1 MSLKGKKVA
10 ILVENMYDEKEL
22 WYPAIRLK
30 EEEADVTLV
39 GPAKGNTYESK
50 HGLPATADVSAADVK
65 GGDFDAVIIPGGYSP
80 DHMRRTPAM
89 VQFVKDANAKGKVIG
104 AICHAGWMLVS
115 ADALRGKKAT
125 SFYSIKDDL
134 VAAGAKWVDEEVVQ
148 DGNLITSRNPN
159 DLPVFCRTIIA
170 ALEGK

>member
-10 ILVENMYDEKEL
+10 VLVENLYDEKEL
-22 WYPAIRLK
+22 WYPTIRLK
-30 EEEADVTLV
+30 EEEAEVTLV

-50 HGLPATADVSAADVK
+50 HGMPATADVAAADVK

-89 VQFVKDANAKGKVIG
+89 VEFVKDANAKGKVIG

-134 VAAGAKWVDEEVVQ
+134 VAAGAKWVDEEVVR
-148 DGNLITSRNPN
+148 DGNLVTSRNPN
-159 DLPVFCRTIIA
+159 DLPVFCRTIIG